1 VKRDRQKETLRL
13 KTNGKLGFTGEER
26 QTDRSETPT
35 LKTNG
40 KFSREEREK

>member
-26 QTDRSETPT
+26 QIDRSETLT

-40 KFSREEREK
+40 KFSREERER